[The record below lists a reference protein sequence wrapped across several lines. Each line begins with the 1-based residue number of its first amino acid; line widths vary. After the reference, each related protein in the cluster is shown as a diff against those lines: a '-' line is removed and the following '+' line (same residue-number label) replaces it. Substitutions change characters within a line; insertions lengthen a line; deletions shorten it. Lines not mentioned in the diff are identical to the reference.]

1 MRIGYLMNIY
11 PVTSATFIRRE
22 IGALEKQG
30 VEVHRFALRTW
41 AETLVD
47 PQDKIEQAKT
57 TYLLSG
63 RSGALV
69 ADFFKELGSNPKGV
83 FRAIGLWVKLLN
95 NARSGVVRHV
105 AYLLEAISLKRNL
118 TDAGIEHVHA
128 HYSTNTAAVAMMAE
142 AAGGP
147 GYSFT
152 AHGPDEFLD
161 WTASSLKLK
170 VHRARFV
177 AAITHYC
184 RSLLTLAAGQEA
196 WDKIKVVRCGVQTDE
211 FIPTNA
217 PFDASAPFV
226 CVGRLC
232 PQKAQVL
239 IVQALGRV
247 AKRHP
252 NIKIEFIGD
261 GESRAAVEAA
271 IKEHGVENNVA
282 LLGWQS
288 SDAVR
293 ERLGKAKALILPSFA
308 EGLPIV
314 IMESFALARPVIS
327 SFIAGIP
334 ELVTSDN
341 GWLVPASS
349 VQAIE
354 DAIEQ
359 AIQTSPEMLA
369 QMGENGRQ
377 AIEKHHD
384 VDLNAAKL
392 KDLIQAHI
400 GAE

>member
-41 AETLVD
+41 TEELVD
-47 PQDKIEQAKT
+47 PQDKLEQEKT

-63 RSGALV
+63 RSRGLI
-69 ADFFKELGSNPKGV
+69 ADFFKELAGNPKGV
-83 FRAIGLWVKLLN
+83 FRAIGLWARLLN
-95 NARSGVVRHV
+95 NARSGPIRHV
-105 AYLLEAISLKRNL
+105 AYLLEAISLKRAL
-118 TDAGIEHVHA
+118 TESNIGHVHA
-128 HYSTNTAAVAMMAE
+128 HYSTNTAAVAMMSE

-161 WTASSLKLK
+161 WSASSLKLK

-177 AAITHYC
+177 AAITDYC
-184 RSLLTLAAGQEA
+184 RSVLTLAAGQDA
-196 WDKIKVVRCGVQTDE
+196 WGKIRVVRCGVQTDE
-211 FIPTNA
+211 FIPTKA
-217 PFDASAPFV
+217 PFDGAVPFV

-252 NIKIEFIGD
+252 DIKIEFIGD
-261 GESRAAVEAA
+261 GESRAEVEAA
-271 IKEHGVENNVA
+271 IKEHGVEDNVE

-288 SDAVR
+288 SDVVR
-293 ERLGKAKALILPSFA
+293 DRLGKAKALILPSFA

-334 ELVTSDN
+334 ELVTPEN

-349 VQAIE
+349 VDAIE
-354 DAIEQ
+354 DTMEQ
-359 AIQTSPEMLA
+359 AMQASPKTLA
-369 QMGENGRQ
+369 QMGANGRR
-377 AIEKHHD
+377 AIEVDHD
-384 VDLNAAKL
+384 VDVNAAKL
-392 KDLIQAHI
+392 KELFRDYVDA
-400 GAE
+400 

>member
-41 AETLVD
+41 TEELVD
-47 PQDKIEQAKT
+47 PQDKLEQEKT

-63 RSGALV
+63 RSRGLI
-69 ADFFKELGSNPKGV
+69 ADFFKELAGNPKGV
-83 FRAIGLWVKLLN
+83 FRAIGLWARLLN
-95 NARSGVVRHV
+95 NARSGPIRHV
-105 AYLLEAISLKRNL
+105 AYLLEAISLKRAL
-118 TDAGIEHVHA
+118 TESNIGHVHA
-128 HYSTNTAAVAMMAE
+128 HYSTNTAAVAMMSE

-161 WTASSLKLK
+161 WSASSLKLK

-177 AAITHYC
+177 AAITDYC
-184 RSLLTLAAGQEA
+184 RSVLTLAAGQDA
-196 WDKIKVVRCGVQTDE
+196 WGKIRVVRCGVQTDE
-211 FIPTNA
+211 FIPTKA
-217 PFDASAPFV
+217 TFDGAVPFV

-252 NIKIEFIGD
+252 DIKIEFIGD
-261 GESRAAVEAA
+261 GESRAEVEAA
-271 IKEHGVENNVA
+271 IKEHGVEDNVE

-288 SDAVR
+288 SDVVR
-293 ERLGKAKALILPSFA
+293 DRLGKAKALILPSFA

-334 ELVTSDN
+334 ELVTPEN

-349 VQAIE
+349 VDAIE
-354 DAIEQ
+354 DAMEQ
-359 AIQTSPEMLA
+359 AMQASPKTLA
-369 QMGENGRQ
+369 QMGANGRR
-377 AIEKHHD
+377 AIEVDHD
-384 VDLNAAKL
+384 VDVNAAKL
-392 KDLIQAHI
+392 KELFRDYVDA
-400 GAE
+400 